1 MRWLLH
7 AFLQGLLNPV
17 HGNVVFSRSK
27 LHALH
32 KSLVF
37 FRSLLLPAV
46 ANLMFCVFFCMFCTS
61 VCDSVLMCCSLWQAV
76 PESSWYFNA
85 ILRCFL
91 RAVYG
96 NVVFFYGGCW
106 QVCDVLMQF
115 YRVCWKPFMGMSYF
129 LVQKCTHVTKVSCL
143 STHFPFVLAP
153 WGFARLC
160 KAFGGIGS
168 LWEALGWFGRVWKA
182 LQALRDFVAIRKDCK
197 NAYTSHLIFRKPC
210 KNAYKKSAALT
221 NSGCG

>member
-7 AFLQGLLNPV
+7 AFLQGLLNPAY
-17 HGNVVFSRSK
+17 GNVVFSRSK

-46 ANLMFCVFFCMFCTS
+46 ANLLFCVLFCMFCTS

-96 NVVFFYGGCW
+96 NVVFSRSKMDAHHKSLVFFRSLLLTA
-106 QVCDVLMQF
+106 VANLMF
-115 YRVCWKPFMGMSYF
+115 CMY
-129 LVQKCTHVTKVSCL
+129 CL
-143 STHFPFVLAP
+143 HILQIFV
-153 WGFARLC
+153 
-160 KAFGGIGS
+160 
-168 LWEALGWFGRVWKA
+168 WFCACA
-182 LQALRDFVAIRKDCK
+182 LQSVAG
-197 NAYTSHLIFRKPC
+197 SSWVELIF
-210 KNAYKKSAALT
+210 
-221 NSGCG
+221 